1 MDVVNGNEIC
11 RFELGIPGRF
21 TVYNALAVIAAARKL
36 GIPMEQIAAALR
48 RAHGVKG
55 RVEVVPTPGMPYT
68 VLIDYAHT
76 PDGLEN
82 VLRAVK
88 GFCKG
93 RLIAVFGCGGDR
105 DPIKRPIMG
114 RIGAEIADFVVVTSD
129 NPRTEDPNA
138 IIAQDFGG
146 HAGKPDTLLCGGKP
160 EEGHPVG
167 HGPC

>member
-1 MDVVNGNEIC
+1 MYKRQVDRNDGEYLAKFLKLKSDRVEMDVVNGNEIC

-36 GIPMEQIAAALR
+36 GIPMEQSAAALR

-82 VLRAVK
+82 V
-88 GFCKG
+88 
-93 RLIAVFGCGGDR
+93 
-105 DPIKRPIMG
+105 
-114 RIGAEIADFVVVTSD
+114 
-129 NPRTEDPNA
+129 
-138 IIAQDFGG
+138 
-146 HAGKPDTLLCGGKP
+146 
-160 EEGHPVG
+160 
-167 HGPC
+167 